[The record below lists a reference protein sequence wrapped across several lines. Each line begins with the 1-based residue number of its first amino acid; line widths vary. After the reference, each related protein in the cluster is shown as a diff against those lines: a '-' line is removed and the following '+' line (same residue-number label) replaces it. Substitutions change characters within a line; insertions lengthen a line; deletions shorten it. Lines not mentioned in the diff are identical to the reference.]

1 MACHVDC
8 ALEDANV
15 PDLCGLLLLFME
27 RSMFEFSF
35 LSLQDNNITSVG
47 YARLLDAVNTCIR
60 NGIHVDLSMVGNP
73 LSEAGASLYMH
84 KFYATHVELCSTI
97 DLTGCLLRD
106 ESMSIIANAMTEV
119 IERGESNG
127 VKVLCLNGGRFVGV
141 SWVENFFTDGC
152 VHDLLDVFSCC
163 PRLYNISLE
172 DMELSSSGIYAI
184 LNYFIKNKP
193 THPISFFMGRE
204 A

>member
-1 MACHVDC
+1 M
-8 ALEDANV
+8 
-15 PDLCGLLLLFME
+15 
-27 RSMFEFSF
+27 
-35 LSLQDNNITSVG
+35 
-47 YARLLDAVNTCIR
+47 
-60 NGIHVDLSMVGNP
+60 
-73 LSEAGASLYMH
+73 
-84 KFYATHVELCSTI
+84 
-97 DLTGCLLRD
+97 
-106 ESMSIIANAMTEV
+106 
-119 IERGESNG
+119 
-127 VKVLCLNGGRFVGV
+127 GV

-172 DMELSSSGIYAI
+172 DTELSSSGIYAI